1 MSKDQFK
8 NNHTGAADAS
18 RIGADDHPFSHR
30 LGAGGNEKLLSFDLN
45 NADTAVGFHIL
56 IGMEAKGGNFNIQLF
71 RGLKNGST
79 FGHADG

>member
-1 MSKDQFK
+1 MGKDQFQ
-8 NNHTGAADAS
+8 NDHTGAADAS
-18 RIGADDHPFSHR
+18 CIGADDHSFSHR
-30 LGAGGNEKLLSFDLN
+30 LGAGGNEKLLSFDFD